1 MRDNAGR
8 GRRLTGNVFWDL
20 AIAMGAVGFLTGVVF
35 PPMVIALGM
44 PRAKALSLTF
54 VVATVIAGLL
64 VAAINY
70 ALVRVVVARR
80 VRTLTNSMLQVSGN
94 LRTAAYSGDG
104 AECDADGCRV
114 PVDSDD
120 ELGRSAAAF
129 NGLVDALGD
138 AHAIQASITSFS
150 VTLSRHLDLVELA
163 EAALTGLCTQS
174 LAMAGGLYVVRDGD
188 LRLVT
193 SRGLR
198 NPEELCQSPTLRRVV
213 EAVQLQRVDLGPEV
227 VVDSVVLGF
236 RPSAVVLLPVRFNG
250 VGLGVVVLACEQQP
264 GRAREDLLDLLVQV
278 LAVALNN
285 ALTHERFQRLAAVDS
300 LTGLYNRRFG
310 MERLTEEYARAIRMD
325 APISAVMFDIDHFKR
340 VNDTYGHLVGDR
352 VLKAVAAAARAE
364 LREGDVL
371 ARYGGEEFLAVLP
384 GASSADAMAVSER
397 IRRAVRDTQVT
408 VADQVVAV
416 SVSLGIV
423 AYPETSVSGREE
435 LVARADEALYASK
448 AQGRDRLTLAR

>member
-1 MRDNAGR
+1 
-8 GRRLTGNVFWDL
+8 
-20 AIAMGAVGFLTGVVF
+20 
-35 PPMVIALGM
+35 
-44 PRAKALSLTF
+44 
-54 VVATVIAGLL
+54 
-64 VAAINY
+64 
-70 ALVRVVVARR
+70 
-80 VRTLTNSMLQVSGN
+80 
-94 LRTAAYSGDG
+94 
-104 AECDADGCRV
+104 
-114 PVDSDD
+114 
-120 ELGRSAAAF
+120 
-129 NGLVDALGD
+129 
-138 AHAIQASITSFS
+138 
-150 VTLSRHLDLVELA
+150 
-163 EAALTGLCTQS
+163 
-174 LAMAGGLYVVRDGD
+174 
-188 LRLVT
+188 
-193 SRGLR
+193 
-198 NPEELCQSPTLRRVV
+198 
-213 EAVQLQRVDLGPEV
+213 
-227 VVDSVVLGF
+227 
-236 RPSAVVLLPVRFNG
+236 
-250 VGLGVVVLACEQQP
+250 
-264 GRAREDLLDLLVQV
+264 
-278 LAVALNN
+278 
-285 ALTHERFQRLAAVDS
+285 
-300 LTGLYNRRFG
+300 